1 MEQMGLTRSDLIDI
15 IGSRARVSEVLN
27 RKRPLTVAMI
37 VRLREELG
45 TGNPLSVPVHR
56 NRAMIAPMKSI
67 QSSIRVDPEILS
79 GTPVFDG
86 TRVPVQTLMDY
97 LKVGDRVDDFLDD
110 FPTVSREQIAAVLDV
125 AGEAVTRYARTA

>member
-1 MEQMGLTRSDLIDI
+1 MQKQRYDPGMNSL
-15 IGSRARVSEVLN
+15 
-27 RKRPLTVAMI
+27 
-37 VRLREELG
+37 
-45 TGNPLSVPVHR
+45 
-56 NRAMIAPMKSI
+56 

-97 LKVGDRVDDFLDD
+97 LKVGDRVDDFLAD
-110 FPTVSREQIAAVLDV
+110 FPTVSREQILAVLDV

>member
-1 MEQMGLTRSDLIDI
+1 
-15 IGSRARVSEVLN
+15 
-27 RKRPLTVAMI
+27 
-37 VRLREELG
+37 
-45 TGNPLSVPVHR
+45 
-56 NRAMIAPMKSI
+56 MKSI

-125 AGEAVTRYARTA
+125 AGEAVRTRGRMGGKEERRPSPCRSRRQGPV

>member
-1 MEQMGLTRSDLIDI
+1 MEITPTPSCRHDRPVARGVGHRKPTLSTRTPKPRYDC
-15 IGSRARVSEVLN
+15 
-27 RKRPLTVAMI
+27 T
-37 VRLREELG
+37 
-45 TGNPLSVPVHR
+45 
-56 NRAMIAPMKSI
+56 MKSI

-110 FPTVSREQIAAVLDV
+110 FPTVSREQIAAVL
-125 AGEAVTRYARTA
+125 RH